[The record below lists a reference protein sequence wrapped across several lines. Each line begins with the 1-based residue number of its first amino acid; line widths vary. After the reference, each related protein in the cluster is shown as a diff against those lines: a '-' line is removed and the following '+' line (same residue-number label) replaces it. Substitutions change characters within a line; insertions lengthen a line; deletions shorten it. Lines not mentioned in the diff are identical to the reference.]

1 MLDLVSN
8 GTGRVRHRRIVLRG
22 GARRFP
28 HRQGAQSVK
37 RGSKGS
43 RSRLRCM
50 TETPFG
56 GVEGEFVSM
65 PPRNVVPKP
74 VQKPHPPLWVA
85 ASRPR
90 HHPARRREG
99 HRRAQLRFR
108 RTGGRPPLGR
118 RLPTGAGRA
127 LRTGGTRGQPTG
139 RLCDADD
146 VRSTAR
152 RTRSQRGLEG
162 ANFFGYSLA
171 HFYVFGEAR
180 PRDHRR
186 VEGVPRAEGQD
197 GLLARSG
204 AGCRAGG
211 ARGEGRGRRPHR
223 FAGCDRDAGPAA
235 RVPPALRRGRCRS
248 ADLRDA
254 GREEPPRGHHGIT
267 GAVRHRG
274 PSRVRGDATAR
285 PRRRRRPVCRRWSSR
300 RSHAASETTR

>member
-1 MLDLVSN
+1 MHDRDPLRRCRR
-8 GTGRVRHRRIVLRG
+8 RVRQH
-22 GARRFP
+22 AAP
-28 HRQGAQSVK
+28 Q
-37 RGSKGS
+37 RGSEAGA
-43 RSRLRCM
+43 
-50 TETPFG
+50 EAAPAAVG
-56 GVEGEFVSM
+56 GLQPS
-65 PPRNVVPKP
+65 
-74 VQKPHPPLWVA
+74 
-85 ASRPR
+85 R

-118 RLPTGAGRA
+118 RLPTGAGRS

-146 VRSTAR
+146 VRAPRGGRAR
-152 RTRSQRGLEG
+152 PRSRGRQLLRL
-162 ANFFGYSLA
+162 LA
-171 HFYVFGEAR
+171 RPLLRVRGAR

-186 VEGVPRAEGQD
+186 MEGVPRAEGQD

-204 AGCRAGG
+204 AGSRAGG

-235 RVPPALRRGRCRS
+235 RVPPALRRGGRRS

-254 GREEPPRGHHGIT
+254 GREEPPRGHHGVA

-274 PSRVRGDATAR
+274 PSRVRGATTAR
-285 PRRRRRPVCRRWSSR
+285 QERRRRPVSRRWWSR
-300 RSHAASETTR
+300 RSHAVSETTR